1 MTLSINTNISATRAS
16 HNLAINHANLQ
27 KSLDRLSSGKR
38 ITDPSDDAGGLAV
51 AMKLENK
58 SKLLT
63 GVSNSISNAISFL
76 QVQDGALQ
84 SVADIVSRIG
94 ELEAM
99 YKDVTKSADDKATYD
114 AEFTDL
120 KAQINS
126 IAANTKFNGVDV
138 FGATTANEMKVSL
151 DENLSITSGFIDL
164 NDDTLLGTELTALVG
179 FASLTNTVAVGTTGN
194 VADTLDE
201 IAGRRAT
208 NGGQANRLQSAQSN
222 VQTQITNITA
232 AKGRIL
238 DVDIATES
246 SNLAKQQILVQA
258 SASMV
263 AQANSANN
271 VALQLLQ

>member
-16 HNLAINHANLQ
+16 QHLADNHAKLQ

-51 AMKLENK
+51 AMKLEHK
-58 SKLLT
+58 SKLLS
-63 GVSNSISNAISFL
+63 GVSNSISNAISLL

-99 YKDVTKSADDKATYD
+99 YKDVTKSADDKTTYD
-114 AEFTDL
+114 AEFTSL

-208 NGGQANRLQSAQSN
+208 NGGQVNRLQSALSN
-222 VQTQITNITA
+222 VQSQITNITA
-232 AKGRIL
+232 AKGRIM

-246 SNLAKQQILVQA
+246 ANLARQQILVQA
-258 SASMV
+258 SAAMV

>member
-63 GVSNSISNAISFL
+63 GVSNSISNAISLL

-99 YKDVTKSADDKATYD
+99 YKDVTKSADDKTTYD
-114 AEFTDL
+114 AEFTSL

-179 FASLTNTVAVGTTGN
+179 FASLANTVAVGITGN

-208 NGGQANRLQSAQSN
+208 NGGQVNRLQSALSN
-222 VQTQITNITA
+222 VQSQITNITA
-232 AKGRIL
+232 AKGRIM
-238 DVDIATES
+238 DVDIASES
-246 SNLAKQQILVQA
+246 ANLARQQILVQA
-258 SASMV
+258 SAAMV

>member
-16 HNLAINHANLQ
+16 QHLADNHAKLQ

-51 AMKLENK
+51 AMKLEHK
-58 SKLLT
+58 SKLLS
-63 GVSNSISNAISFL
+63 GVSNSISNAISLL

-99 YKDVTKSADDKATYD
+99 YKDVTKSADDKTTYD
-114 AEFTDL
+114 AEFTSL

>member
-208 NGGQANRLQSAQSN
+208 NGGQVRRLQYALANTQS
-222 VQTQITNITA
+222 QITNLTA
-232 AKGRIL
+232 ANGRIV
-238 DVDIATES
+238 DVDIAAES
-246 SNLAKQQILVQA
+246 SNLARQQILTQA
-258 SASMV
+258 SAAMT
-263 AQANSANN
+263 AQANTSND
-271 VALQLLQ
+271 VALMLLQ

>member
-16 HNLAINHANLQ
+16 QHLADNHAKLQ

-51 AMKLENK
+51 AMKLEHK
-58 SKLLT
+58 SKLLS
-63 GVSNSISNAISFL
+63 GVSNSISNAISLL

-126 IAANTKFNGVDV
+126 IAANTKFNGVNV
-138 FGATTANEMKVSL
+138 FGATTGNEMKVSL

-179 FASLTNTVAVGTTGN
+179 FASLANTVAVGTTGN

-208 NGGQANRLQSAQSN
+208 NGGQVNRLQSALSN
-222 VQTQITNITA
+222 VQSQITNITA
-232 AKGRIL
+232 AKGRIM

-246 SNLAKQQILVQA
+246 ANLARQQILVQA
-258 SASMV
+258 SAAMV

>member
-16 HNLAINHANLQ
+16 QHLADNHASLQ

-51 AMKLENK
+51 AMKLEHK
-58 SKLLT
+58 SKLLS
-63 GVSNSISNAISFL
+63 GVSNSISNAISLL

-126 IAANTKFNGVDV
+126 IAANTKFNGVNV
-138 FGATTANEMKVSL
+138 FGATTGNEMKVSL

-179 FASLTNTVAVGTTGN
+179 FASLANTVAVGTTGN

-246 SNLAKQQILVQA
+246 SNLARQQILVQA

>member
-63 GVSNSISNAISFL
+63 GVSNSISNAISLL

-114 AEFTDL
+114 AEFTSL

-179 FASLTNTVAVGTTGN
+179 FASLANTVAVGITGN